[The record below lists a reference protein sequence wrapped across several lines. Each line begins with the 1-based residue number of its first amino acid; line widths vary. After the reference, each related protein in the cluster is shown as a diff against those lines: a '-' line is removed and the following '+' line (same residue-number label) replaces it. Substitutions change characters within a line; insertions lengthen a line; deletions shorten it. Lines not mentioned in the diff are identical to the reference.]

1 MAAVGSVDT
10 SRRTSDEKKVVDQS
24 AGINDAAHDDDDDAA
39 AAIDD
44 VTIQIP
50 LLRRQDEVLR
60 KNDRPFCLNSFTCCS
75 YTRNYFREQ
84 RPCSKF
90 LFFSSSISSADVTLE
105 MPLFAS
111 GFDPLFVFLSFRC
124 GSISRH
130 TFSFLYLVHLLL
142 DTYILIYSLF
152 ELSSQLLYSMCVLF
166 RVSIYFTK

>member
-90 LFFSSSISSADVTLE
+90 LFFRHPFPQLTSLWKCLSSLPVSTL
-105 MPLFAS
+105 
-111 GFDPLFVFLSFRC
+111 
-124 GSISRH
+124 
-130 TFSFLYLVHLLL
+130 
-142 DTYILIYSLF
+142 SLF
-152 ELSSQLLYSMCVLF
+152 FFHFGVDLFHDILSAFFISFTCC
-166 RVSIYFTK
+166 SIPIF